1 MGSQSFAVF
10 FRLQRWCSEVLRLA
24 VACLNAKP
32 FVRCAVSRFKLLSSR
47 NSFLITPTPG
57 WDQEEAI
64 RPLAKTRGKRAANR
78 WQSTW
83 LHKGDRP
90 DVADTCTKTMIP
102 FPFPFHFALG
112 NP

>member
-1 MGSQSFAVF
+1 MALYQVAKLVQSSLAAMKE
-10 FRLQRWCSEVLRLA
+10 RCSEVLRLA

-32 FVRCAVSRFKLLSSR
+32 FVRCDVSRFKLLSSR

-78 WQSTW
+78 WQSTR

-90 DVADTCTKTMIP
+90 
-102 FPFPFHFALG
+102 
-112 NP
+112 